1 MNIMYMYVYSVYAW
15 HMLYFIYICIYN
27 KLYIY
32 NTYAHTYSVYNLVS
46 FIPQQT
52 TEENKMWELS
62 LPVRLR
68 IRNSQ
73 Q

>member
-1 MNIMYMYVYSVYAW
+1 MAHVIFY
-15 HMLYFIYICIYN
+15 IYICIYN